1 MKTNK
6 FFAGLLMVAAFA
18 MVGCEEKKNNE
29 IIIGGGGTDS
39 TEVATIPELDAPAD
53 GQVTIVINIPAGSEC
68 NGIRF
73 KGSMNGADWSGADTY
88 VGLESAAVS
97 ADEAVKFE
105 PVPEFENW
113 YAATFNLG
121 EPNAE
126 TGVCLQGKVCLV
138 YTNDGSWEGQA
149 SDWTVDDVNTSAPY
163 NKADNLE
170 IKGTGLVYIT
180 IGGWQKSECVVVEPE
195 DYTVSVT
202 LAEGATG
209 IPCIIGDAVGGWSD
223 HIQMAEA
230 NGVYT
235 HSFTAKPGDQFKIT
249 FGGWDAQEAIF
260 ASDYNA
266 ESECYAKQSNQVLET
281 GKNTIAIEVVGS
293 QADVTICAE

>member
-1 MKTNK
+1 
-6 FFAGLLMVAAFA
+6 MVAALA

-29 IIIGGGGTDS
+29 IIIGGGEGGE
-39 TEVATIPELDAPAD
+39 EVATIPELEAPAD

-73 KGSMNGADWSGADTY
+73 KGSINGADWSGADTY

-105 PVPEFENW
+105 PIPEFENW

-149 SDWTVDDVNTSAPY
+149 IDWTVDDVNTSAPY

-170 IKGTGLVYIT
+170 IKGTGLVYLT
-180 IGGWQKSECVVVEPE
+180 IGGWQHSECVVVEPE
-195 DYTVSVT
+195 DYTVTVK
-202 LAEGATG
+202 LAEGVTG
-209 IPCIIGDAVGGWSD
+209 IPCIIGSAVGGWND
-223 HIQMAEA
+223 HIQMTAA
-230 NGVYT
+230 DGVYT
-235 HSFTAKPGDQFKIT
+235 HSFTTEPGNEFKIT
-249 FGGWDAQEAIF
+249 FGGWNEQEAILV
-260 ASDYNA
+260 SDYNA
-266 ESECYAKQSNQVLET
+266 ETECYAKQGNYKVEA
-281 GKNTIAIEVVGS
+281 GKNAITLEVAGA